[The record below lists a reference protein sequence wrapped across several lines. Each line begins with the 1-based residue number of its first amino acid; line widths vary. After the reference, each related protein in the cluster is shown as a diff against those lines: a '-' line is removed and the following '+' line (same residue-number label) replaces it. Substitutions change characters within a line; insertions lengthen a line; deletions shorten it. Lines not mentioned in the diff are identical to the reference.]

1 MRKHE
6 ARVESSQKVQD
17 LLWASVPLV
26 LNCVLLPGFF
36 VSISFLSSS
45 SSYLPLPSHYSLLL
59 LPPQAHRSHLAVASS
74 GPSPAQTAF
83 FQQAPPD
90 SPAQYTPITKAYRR
104 PRASRTSC
112 APSTRRCTS
121 AAPTWSRTWRPSSRR
136 WASRSSVAAR
146 CRTDQTRS
154 CRNCG
159 NALWSCW
166 RICVRGRRY
175 SRSRRSTG
183 VYRSEEGR
191 LNVYI

>member
-17 LLWASVPLV
+17 LLWASVSYV
-26 LNCVLLPGFF
+26 LNCVLL
-36 VSISFLSSS
+36 ISFFLSSS
-45 SSYLPLPSHYSLLL
+45 FWLLSLPSSPFSL
-59 LPPQAHRSHLAVASS
+59 LPPSPPGTPLTPRSRKLGTVPSANSLLPAS
-74 GPSPAQTAF
+74 A
-83 FQQAPPD
+83 PD

-121 AAPTWSRTWRPSSRR
+121 AAPTWSRTWRPSLRK

-166 RICVRGRRY
+166 RICVRGRRTVRADGLQEIGD
-175 SRSRRSTG
+175 RSG
-183 VYRSEEGR
+183 GR